1 MNVKTPSPPPVGRV
15 YGYRAHGFSVQGPPA
30 SLTCGM
36 MVILKRRLCRP
47 ILAMFTPSMMI
58 SPSAD
63 SLIRNKP
70 RVRDDFPAPVRPTIP
85 TCNTERGC
93 GEAGMLQTQSSPS
106 RCLGQ
111 SCEVI
116 WLIQDPPSGATLN
129 KKLKRTA
136 LCCAGFQ
143 RLKTFYKPVK
153 MPKGTG
159 YRQRDV

>member
-1 MNVKTPSPPPVGRV
+1 MVSMTKGTSHQAWWPEFDSQNLHVKGEKHLLQAVLTFTYMLCSLPLDEYMNVKTPSPLPVGLV
-15 YGYRAHGFSVQGPPA
+15 YGGRACGFRVQDPPA

-47 ILAMFTPSMMI
+47 ILAMFIPSMMI

-93 GEAGMLQTQSSPS
+93 GEVGML
-106 RCLGQ
+106 
-111 SCEVI
+111 
-116 WLIQDPPSGATLN
+116 
-129 KKLKRTA
+129 
-136 LCCAGFQ
+136 
-143 RLKTFYKPVK
+143 
-153 MPKGTG
+153 
-159 YRQRDV
+159 